1 MPNRL
6 IAAALAAAALA
17 ILPHAALAA
26 DAANGER
33 LFKAKCALC
42 HETSAGKHKV
52 GPSLFGVVGRKAGG
66 ADGFK
71 LYRGLKDA
79 SWTWD
84 ETSLDAYLND
94 PVKYTK
100 DHTGKSPGMVLKTP
114 SAAERAD
121 IIAFLKTLK

>member
-1 MPNRL
+1 MPIRH
-6 IAAALAAAALA
+6 IEAAFALAALA
-17 ILPHAALAA
+17 ILPHAAFAA
-26 DAANGER
+26 DAAKGETT
-33 LFKAKCALC
+33 FKAKCALC
-42 HETSAGKHKV
+42 HETDAGKHKV
-52 GPSLFGVVGRKAGG
+52 GPSLFGVVGHKAG
-66 ADGFK
+66 AAEGFK

-94 PVKYTK
+94 PVQYTK

-114 SAAERAD
+114 SAEERAN